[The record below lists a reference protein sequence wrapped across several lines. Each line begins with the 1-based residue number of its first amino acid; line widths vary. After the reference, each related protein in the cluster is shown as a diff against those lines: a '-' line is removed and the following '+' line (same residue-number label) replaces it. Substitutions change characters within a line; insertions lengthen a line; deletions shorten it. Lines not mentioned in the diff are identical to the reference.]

1 MISCPVRIV
10 VICLLLA
17 TTAKAYQGQ
26 QLAPQTRKAL
36 HWCDSLKRQAET
48 YYHKNSYQDAL
59 KSYLQA
65 LKVAEDQGL
74 EKERAFLLNNISA
87 LYIDLY
93 HPGNLPNTQKGLQYA
108 QQAIHALKALQT
120 DSTQKQAALAVAY
133 INYGD
138 LLNSYGTDTK
148 RPEFQ
153 QKAIAVFSEGIDF
166 VKNTA
171 DYDTQANLYANLAYT
186 YKNLNNKPKYFF
198 YLQQAYRLTNQHPSA
213 ITLYVKQ
220 GVNFA
225 LGEYYSI
232 NGNTSKA
239 LLHLHE
245 AESLLKQEA
254 DPNYQMMNLVYGLA
268 NTIYQQ
274 TGNYKL
280 AHQYQTL
287 YWHVKDSLL
296 NAETLRRFEE
306 MEVKYQSERKGRQ
319 LKETALQLQNAN
331 LMRNA
336 LIAVAVLLC
345 LSLFLFYRSYKNRHR
360 ALLLKQ
366 EVADIALQKAGLEL
380 ATNRQ
385 LLERHTA
392 SLMEKNQLIDGLQQ
406 QLLQTGKADDQ
417 TLSKL
422 ANSRILTRE
431 DWEEY
436 KRLFDKVHPGFFI
449 KLRSHFPDITE
460 ADERI
465 LAFSRLNISVK
476 EAAALSGIS
485 YESMKNSRYRLR
497 KKIGLHND
505 TDFKDVIGKV

>member
-1 MISCPVRIV
+1 MMPCPVRIV
-10 VICLLLA
+10 VFCLLFAL
-17 TTAKAYQGQ
+17 TAKAGERQ
-26 QLAPQTRKAL
+26 QPPLQSKRATQ
-36 HWCDSLKRQAET
+36 WCDSLTKQAAT
-48 YYHKNSYQDAL
+48 YYHKNSYQSAL

-65 LKVAEDQGL
+65 LKIAEDHRLQ
-74 EKERAFLLNNISA
+74 KQRAFLLNNISA

-93 HPGNLPNTQKGLQYA
+93 QPKNLPNTQKGLQYA
-108 QQAIHALKALQT
+108 KQAVEALKALKT
-120 DSTQKQAALAVAY
+120 DSIEKRAALAVAY

-138 LLNSYGTDTK
+138 LLNSYGTDSK

-186 YKNLNNKPKYFF
+186 YKNLNDKPKYFF
-198 YLQQAYRLTNQHPSA
+198 YLQQAYRLTDQHPSA

-232 NGNTSKA
+232 SGNISKA

-280 AHQYQTL
+280 AHQYQTR
-287 YWHVKDSLL
+287 YWHIKDSLL
-296 NAETLRRFEE
+296 NAETLRKFEE
-306 MEVKYQSERKGRQ
+306 MEVRYQSERKGRQ

-336 LIAVAVLLC
+336 LMAVAVLLC
-345 LSLFLFYRSYKNRHR
+345 LSLFLFYRAYKNRHR

-366 EVADIALQKAGLEL
+366 EVADMALQKAGVEL
-380 ATNRQ
+380 AANRR

-392 SLMEKNQLIDGLQQ
+392 SLVEKNHLIDGLQQ
-406 QLLQTGKADDQ
+406 QLLQTGKADDK

-422 ANSRILTRE
+422 ANSRILTRQ

-449 KLRSHFPDITE
+449 KLRSHFPDITD

-476 EAAALSGIS
+476 EAAALLGIS

-497 KKIGLHND
+497 KKIGIQND
-505 TDFKDVIGKV
+505 VDLKEVIGKM

>member
-1 MISCPVRIV
+1 MMPCPLRIV
-10 VICLLLA
+10 VICLLFA
-17 TTAKAYQGQ
+17 ITAKANKRQ
-26 QLAPQTRKAL
+26 QPAVQNKKAVQ
-36 HWCDSLKRQAET
+36 WCDSLKRQAET
-48 YYHKNSYQDAL
+48 HYYKNSYQGAL

-65 LKVAEDQGL
+65 LKIAEDHRLQ
-74 EKERAFLLNNISA
+74 KERAFLLNNISA

-93 HPGNLPNTQKGLQYA
+93 NPKNLPNTQKGLQYS
-108 QQAIHALKALQT
+108 QQAIDALKALKT
-120 DSTQKQAALAVAY
+120 DSAEKQAALAVAY

-148 RPEFQ
+148 QPQYQ
-153 QKAIAVFSEGIDF
+153 QKAISVFNEGIDF
-166 VKNTA
+166 VKNTT
-171 DYDTQANLYANLAYT
+171 DYDTQINLYTNLAYT
-186 YKNLNNKPKYFF
+186 YKNLNNKPNYFF
-198 YLQQAYRLTNQHPSA
+198 YLQQAYRLTNQHPTA

-225 LGEYYSI
+225 LAEYYSI
-232 NGNTSKA
+232 SGNTSKA
-239 LLHLHE
+239 LLHLRK
-245 AESLLKQEA
+245 AESLLKLET

-280 AHQYQTL
+280 AHQYQTQ
-287 YWHVKDSLL
+287 YWHIKDSLL
-296 NAETLRRFEE
+296 NAETLRKFEE

-366 EVADIALQKAGLEL
+366 EVANIALQKAELEL
-380 ATNRQ
+380 TTNRQ

-392 SLMEKNQLIDGLQQ
+392 SLVEKNQLIDGLQQ
-406 QLLQTGKADDQ
+406 QLLQTGKADDH

-476 EAAALSGIS
+476 EAAALLGIS

-497 KKIGLHND
+497 KKIGLQND
-505 TDFKDVIGKV
+505 TDFKDVIGMV